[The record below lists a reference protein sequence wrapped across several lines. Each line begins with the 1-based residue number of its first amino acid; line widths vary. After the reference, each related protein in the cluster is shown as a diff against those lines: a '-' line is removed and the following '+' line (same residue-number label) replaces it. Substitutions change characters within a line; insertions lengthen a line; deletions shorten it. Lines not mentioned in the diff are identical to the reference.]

1 MRWTMT
7 NQDRVVRHA
16 LSVEVIFELRIEDV
30 EELKMNQPYDELETN
45 VVN

>member
-1 MRWTMT
+1 M
-7 NQDRVVRHA
+7 VRHA